1 MDRSQFKDTW
11 SAADLF
17 LSSWLLKIR
26 TTRQFLTPPLMTYL
40 SKKDAAEESFSET
53 SPLKMEQ
60 KAAESHTSYL
70 PCFEMF
76 HGY

>member
-17 LSSWLLKIR
+17 TSSRLLKIR
-26 TTRQFLTPPLMTYL
+26 TTRQFLTSSLMTYL

-53 SPLKMEQ
+53 SPLEMEQ
-60 KAAESHTSYL
+60 KAAELHNAWHIYAN
-70 PCFEMF
+70 
-76 HGY
+76 